1 MNGKPIFALLL
12 LAFSI
17 TFPARAQ
24 FKTSLQ
30 AGLDL
35 SNLSLILNGVE
46 TDVFSPR
53 PGFHAGFATE
63 YMLGH
68 RFGLES
74 GLIYSHR
81 GATINPDKYY
91 QGSELPEGFSM
102 EGHVSLQTLEIPLYA
117 KLKFRLSPGTRL
129 FVAGGAFG
137 SYSLKAEQYVK
148 HSWEGDHIK
157 MKWSLFEPEIQVMG
171 ETEDNFLMLQRFNAG
186 IALKGGVEI
195 GELLTVGLGFRQVL
209 NNMAAFGY
217 SLNGRTVKPDIS
229 LWSVSLSLGY
239 FL

>member
-1 MNGKPIFALLL
+1 MNGKSIFALLL
-12 LAFSI
+12 LAFVMA
-17 TFPARAQ
+17 FPARAQ
-24 FKTSLQ
+24 FRASLQ
-30 AGLDL
+30 AGPDL
-35 SNLSLILNGVE
+35 SNISMTLDGVE
-46 TDVFSPR
+46 RDIFSPR
-53 PGFHAGFATE
+53 LGFHVSLAAE

-81 GATINPDKYY
+81 GAIINPDKYY

-102 EGHVSLQTLEIPLYA
+102 EGHVSMQTLEIPLYA
-117 KLKFRLSPGTRL
+117 KLKFRLSPNTRL
-129 FVAGGAFG
+129 FLAGGAFG

-148 HSWEGDHIK
+148 HSWEGDYIK
-157 MKWSLFEPEIQVMG
+157 MKWSLFEPDIQVMG

-195 GELLTVGLGFRQVL
+195 GKLLTVGLGFRHVL

-217 SLNGRTVKPDIS
+217 SLNGRAVKPDIS
-229 LWSVSLSLGY
+229 LWSVSMSLGY

>member
-1 MNGKPIFALLL
+1 MNEKSIIVLLL
-12 LAFSI
+12 LAVVMA
-17 TFPARAQ
+17 FPARAQ
-24 FKTSLQ
+24 FRASMQ
-30 AGLDL
+30 AGPGL

-46 TDVFSPR
+46 TDIFSPR
-53 PGFHAGFATE
+53 PGFHAGLSAE
-63 YMLGH
+63 YMFGH

-74 GLIYSHR
+74 GLIYFHR

-117 KLKFRLSPGTRL
+117 KLKFRRSPNTRL
-129 FVAGGAFG
+129 FLAGGVFG
-137 SYSLKAEQYVK
+137 SYSPKAEQYVK
-148 HSWEGDHIK
+148 HSWEGEYIK
-157 MKWSLFEPEIQVMG
+157 MKWSLFEPDIQVMG

-195 GELLTVGLGFRQVL
+195 GKLGTVSIDFRQVL

-217 SLNGRTVKPDIS
+217 SVNGRTVKPDIS
-229 LWSVSLSLGY
+229 LWSVSMSLGY

>member
-1 MNGKPIFALLL
+1 ML
-12 LAFSI
+12 LAFVTI
-17 TFPARAQ
+17 FPARAQ
-24 FKTSLQ
+24 FRASLQ
-30 AGLDL
+30 AGPDL
-35 SNLSLILNGVE
+35 SNQSLLLNGVE
-46 TDVFSPR
+46 ADIFSTR
-53 PGFHAGFATE
+53 TGFHAGLAAEHMF
-63 YMLGH
+63 GH

-91 QGSELPEGFSM
+91 QGSELPEGFTM

-117 KLKFRLSPGTRL
+117 KLKFRLSPGMQL

-137 SYSLKAEQYVK
+137 SYALKAEQYVK

-229 LWSVSLSLGY
+229 MWSVSLSLGY